1 MMTLTQAKQTIRK
14 IRAELLTRSTENL
27 EFLVQLNPLYRQD
40 LPEEDWELLRLRKR
54 LERRLLDARL
64 GRSRRSS
71 IQRASEARTVPFF

>member
-14 IRAELLTRSTENL
+14 IRAELSTRSTEDL
-27 EFLVQLNPLYRQD
+27 ELLTQFNPLYKGGQT
-40 LPEEDWELLRLRKR
+40 EEFWELLRLRRR

-64 GRSRRSS
+64 GRARRSS